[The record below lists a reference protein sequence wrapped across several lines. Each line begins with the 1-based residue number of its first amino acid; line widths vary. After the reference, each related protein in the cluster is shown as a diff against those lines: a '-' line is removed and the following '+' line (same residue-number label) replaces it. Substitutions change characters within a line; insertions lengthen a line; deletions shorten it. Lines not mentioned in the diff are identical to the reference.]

1 MIRRPTAIALI
12 AAGVVLTAGAM
23 VLPWYSTAYAG
34 NVEVV
39 VRAWGTEV
47 VNKPGD
53 WPAGELSPWYGV
65 PIAATIAL
73 LVAGMKVRWAALA
86 GAVAQ
91 AGAIAV
97 VATLVVS
104 ERGHA
109 ADQQGDFAIGFGLVF
124 LALGTLVALIGAVAT
139 QNDSA
144 QNDLAQ
150 NDSVQGEAA

>member
-12 AAGVVLTAGAM
+12 ATGVVLTAGAM
-23 VLPWYSTAYAG
+23 VLPWYSTAYPG

-47 VNKPGD
+47 LNKPGD
-53 WPAGELSPWYGV
+53 WPAGELSPWYGI

-73 LVAGMKVRWAALA
+73 LVAGARIRWAALA

-91 AGAIAV
+91 AGATAV

-109 ADQQGDFAIGFGLVF
+109 TDQQGDFAIGFGLVF
-124 LALGTLVALIGAVAT
+124 LALGTLVALVGAIA
-139 QNDSA
+139 A
-144 QNDLAQ
+144 QQ
-150 NDSVQGEAA
+150 EAA